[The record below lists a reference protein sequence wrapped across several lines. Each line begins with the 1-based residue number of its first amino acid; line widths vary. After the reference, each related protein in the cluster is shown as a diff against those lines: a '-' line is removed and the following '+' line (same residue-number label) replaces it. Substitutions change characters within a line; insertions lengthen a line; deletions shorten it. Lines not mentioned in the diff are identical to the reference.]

1 MICHGR
7 VAGLRLGLSLLAL
20 AAHAR
25 AGAAQSAQA
34 ISLQVSGLYN
44 GVFGDVFTGLQDGF
58 GGEAQLRYTPSAL
71 SIGAGFQLTNHE
83 LAGRTADARLYGGFI
98 EPRYRIQAGS
108 NTVAPYISARFA
120 VLKAG
125 FSSSSLSLS
134 STFLQLNGGGGL
146 LVRLGSRVNL
156 DVGATYG
163 YNRAGAG
170 TLRDDAAG
178 SEVAVPSSS
187 GSNVV
192 GRLGLALGLGG

>member
-1 MICHGR
+1 MTRHRAI
-7 VAGLRLGLSLLAL
+7 ALGSLLATL
-20 AAHAR
+20 ALPQPVR
-25 AGAAQSAQA
+25 PLAAQSAQPL
-34 ISLQVSGLYN
+34 SLQLSGLYN
-44 GVFGDVFTGLQDGF
+44 GVFGDVFTGLQNGI

-71 SIGAGFQLTNHE
+71 SIGAGFQITSHE
-83 LAGRTADARLYGGFI
+83 LGGRPEDARLYGGFI

-108 NTVAPYISARFA
+108 NTAAPYVSARFA

-125 FSSSSLSLS
+125 FSQSSLSLS

-146 LVRLGSRVNL
+146 LVRLGSRINL

-170 TLRDDAAG
+170 TLQDRSAG
-178 SEVAVPSSS
+178 TAVAVPSSS